1 MAKRILK
8 EKLTTSDGAF
18 VIKYW
23 EDGALTIEPKIPPK
37 TQTEP
42 HDYWTAQG
50 MILLAVEQGK
60 IKSFSELQAKARS
73 VGWHHT
79 KLEATGYVKFMGNSY
94 HLTLK
99 GKQRLN
105 WIKLHTWQD
114 VI

>member
-1 MAKRILK
+1 MPKRILK
-8 EKLTTSDGAF
+8 EKLETSDGAF

-23 EDGALTIEPKIPPK
+23 EDGALTIVPKAQPAQK
-37 TQTEP
+37 SEP

-60 IKSFSELQAKARS
+60 IKTYDDLQAQARS
-73 VGWHHT
+73 IGWHHT
-79 KLEATGYVKFMGNSY
+79 KVESYGYVKKMGDRY

-105 WIKLHTWQD
+105 WIKVHTWQD